1 MRADDIG
8 EKVSS
13 FLHEFC
19 YQLSPEVLLKKIAQ
33 SHSDNDVS
41 DLQMEILA
49 QVNNLGI
56 GTPGWGAIVRQ
67 RKRHSS
73 LT

>member
-1 MRADDIG
+1 MRADDIE

-13 FLHEFC
+13 LLHDFC
-19 YQLSPEVLLKKIAQ
+19 YKLSAEVLLKKIAQ
-33 SHSDNDVS
+33 SHADTDVS